1 MSRSIALLGAAAF
14 AGAAALLA
22 TRSSASPLAWIEATL
37 PQPEPEP
44 APQPGSLFSWLESL
58 DRTVAQTVETIVSDT
73 AMPDTGWQPPAS
85 AAPYLDAIRSAE
97 FRHGIP
103 RNLLARLL
111 YQESRFR
118 PEIIDGTVRS
128 SAGAIGIAQF
138 MPATA
143 ADEGVNPLDP
153 FASIDA
159 AGRYLAKLYRATGS
173 WDRALA
179 AYNWGIGN
187 VTRRGLGAAP
197 AETRAYFSQILA
209 DVPVA

>member
-1 MSRSIALLGAAAF
+1 MNRAAAILGAAAF

-22 TRSSASPLAWIEATL
+22 RQAGAAPLAWFAA
-37 PQPEPEP
+37 PSAEPEP
-44 APQPGSLFSWLESL
+44 LPDLSLWTWSAPTDSSAPSVLDSIVGTVTSTFS
-58 DRTVAQTVETIVSDT
+58 T
-73 AMPDTGWQPPAS
+73 WQPPAS
-85 AAPYLDAIRSAE
+85 AAPYLDAIAAAE
-97 FRHGIP
+97 DANGIP

-118 PEIIDGTVRS
+118 PEIIDGRVRS

-143 ADEGVNPLDP
+143 ADERVNPLDP
-153 FASIDA
+153 FDSIRG

-173 WDRALA
+173 WSRALA
-179 AYNWGIGN
+179 AYNWGVGN
-187 VTRRGLGAAP
+187 VTRRGLDAAP
-197 AETRAYFSQILA
+197 AETRAYYSEILN